1 MNIPGEGRI
10 RTHKLLFHVRIHAI
24 SIFDSL
30 LLAEDEFLSQ
40 FHFVVRI
47 NGVIAHQGRLGVIDT
62 DL

>member
-10 RTHKLLFHVRIHAI
+10 RTHKLLFHVPCHIDIRFAAI
-24 SIFDSL
+24 
-30 LLAEDEFLSQ
+30 AEDEFLSQ

-47 NGVIAHQGRLGVIDT
+47 NGVIAHQGRLGVINT